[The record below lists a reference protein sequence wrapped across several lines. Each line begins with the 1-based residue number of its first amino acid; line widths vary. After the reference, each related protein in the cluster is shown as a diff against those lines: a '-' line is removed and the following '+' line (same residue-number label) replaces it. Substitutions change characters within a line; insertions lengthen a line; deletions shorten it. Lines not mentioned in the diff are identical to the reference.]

1 MDPDHGH
8 IITGDLRIVSNSALR
23 KLLSK
28 GPNYREPK
36 TMNFKKCKEVIKE
49 GLESYCGT
57 LSNKFDLQENDI
69 LPWKNEVLLKVE
81 AKIASL
87 KRKMKYMSIKPVLDR
102 PEVQEDLQT
111 LHSKFVLVPIDKA
124 SNNVAFVC
132 KRYYAEVILQ
142 EIGILGTGNIS

>member
-1 MDPDHGH
+1 
-8 IITGDLRIVSNSALR
+8 
-23 KLLSK
+23 
-28 GPNYREPK
+28 
-36 TMNFKKCKEVIKE
+36 MN
-49 GLESYCGT
+49 
-57 LSNKFDLQENDI
+57 
-69 LPWKNEVLLKVE
+69 
-81 AKIASL
+81 
-87 KRKMKYMSIKPVLDR
+87 IKPVLDR